1 MNEEDE
7 IKLLEGRVKN
17 LLILNESL
25 ERGIARRDERI
36 ETLESLLAKYNPKH
50 FGVEE

>member
-7 IKLLEGRVKN
+7 IKLLKGRVKN
-17 LLILNESL
+17 LMILKESL
-25 ERGIARRDERI
+25 ERSLARRDERI
-36 ETLESLLAKYNPKH
+36 ETLESLLAKYDPKH